1 MYPMSYKYVPNV
13 VQICTQCRTNMYP
26 MSYKYVVQICTQC
39 RTNMLQI
46 LTGGIYLFPRDTIY
60 LGTVLNVLHKGKGQL

>member
-1 MYPMSYKYVPNV
+1 MMCNPIRAEYVPN
-13 VQICTQCRTNMYP
+13 
-26 MSYKYVVQICTQC
+26 VVQICTQC